1 MQRPESQSDDDWR
14 DLLERQV
21 RDNSGL
27 FFKLAYGVLRD
38 RVAAEDACQQALLSA
53 WKSRQELA
61 KPEALTA
68 WLCRSVVNGS
78 LAQLRR
84 RRLEHKAA
92 RELAE
97 QAVDRVAP
105 DNSLERHELLMAAL
119 AEVPEPART
128 AVVLRVMEGLSGR
141 EVAEMV
147 GCSPAEVS
155 RRLHRGLDHLRRY
168 LARRH
173 LLVAELP

>member
-1 MQRPESQSDDDWR
+1 M
-14 DLLERQV
+14 
-21 RDNSGL
+21 

-38 RVAAEDACQQALLSA
+38 RVTAEDACQQALLSA
-53 WKSRQELA
+53 WKSRHELA
-61 KPEALTA
+61 KPEALKA

-84 RRLEHKAA
+84 RRLEHKTA

-97 QAVDRVAP
+97 QAVERVAP
-105 DNSLERHELLMAAL
+105 DNSFERHELLMAAL

-128 AVVLRVMEGLSGR
+128 AVVLRVMEGLSGG
-141 EVAEMV
+141 EVAAIV